1 MKIKTITCH
10 EVYNYG
16 ASLQAY
22 ALMKYLQD
30 LGHDVEIIDYKPEF
44 LTRRY
49 YLWSIPT
56 NWDKNL
62 FMKLIYYSRK
72 VPGKYFRFLN
82 EKKPFD
88 RFTKKYLKLT
98 DKTYHTNDDLKS
110 GCLDADIFIAGSDQI
125 WNSVSP
131 NGKDPAFYLDF
142 AEKGTIKASYAASFG
157 TDHIEEGYEIQVKKW
172 ISNLDYVSV
181 RENTG
186 LKILD
191 SLGIQGEQVL
201 DPVFLLSSL
210 EWIKLAEGNKMNNKY
225 ILVYDFENNLEIE
238 DFSKRLAAETG
249 YPIIS
254 INNYV
259 KQSYSKRHISNVSP
273 LEFIGLIRNSEVFIS
288 NSFHGAAFSI
298 IFNKDFYIFNRIYQK
313 VNSRM
318 KDLLDLLGIENR
330 VISGEKRF
338 ISGDKINYDKVNVLL
353 DEKISL
359 SKKYLDRVCNQ
370 AH

>member
-22 ALMKYLQD
+22 ALMKYMQD

-49 YLWSIPT
+49 YLWAISPR
-56 NWDKNL
+56 WDQNL
-62 FMKLIYYSRK
+62 LMRLIYYSIK

-98 DKTYHTNDDLKS
+98 DKTYHTNDELKS
-110 GCLDADIFIAGSDQI
+110 DCPDADIYLAGSDQI
-125 WNSVSP
+125 WNSISP

-142 AEKGTIKASYAASFG
+142 AKRGTVKASYAASFG
-157 TDHIEEGYEIQVKKW
+157 TDYIAEGYEDQVKKW

-181 RENTG
+181 RESTG

-210 EWIKLAEGNKMNNKY
+210 EWSKLVKGNMMKNKY
-225 ILVYDFENNLEIE
+225 ILVYDFENNAEIE
-238 DFSKRLAAETG
+238 HFSRKIAAETG

-259 KQSYSKRHISNVSP
+259 KQSYSKKHINNVSP
-273 LEFIGLIRNSEVFIS
+273 LEYIGLIRNSEVFIS
-288 NSFHGAAFSI
+288 NSFHGTAFSI

-318 KDLLDLLGIENR
+318 VDLLGLLGIENR
-330 VISGEKRF
+330 IVSGENKF
-338 ISGDKINYDKVNVLL
+338 NIGNEIDYDKVNVLL
-353 DEKISL
+353 DKKISL